1 MATNGTIPPVTPAAL
16 PAVVGP
22 RSAQVARGEG
32 SSGGNLGT
40 FGVSHCDV
48 PLAFLIPYSMQVKS
62 GLAQML
68 KVCDMRSQSRLPLVL
83 THVYDLIRAV

>member
-1 MATNGTIPPVTPAAL
+1 MTTNGTIPPVTPAAL

-40 FGVSHCDV
+40 FGVSRGI
-48 PLAFLIPYSMQVKS
+48 LIARHSHS
-62 GLAQML
+62 ILDTG
-68 KVCDMRSQSRLPLVL
+68 
-83 THVYDLIRAV
+83 

>member
-1 MATNGTIPPVTPAAL
+1 MTTNGTIPPVTPAAL

-40 FGVSHCDV
+40 FGVSRGV
-48 PLAFLIPYSMQVKS
+48 LPAGEAFLI
-62 GLAQML
+62 L
-68 KVCDMRSQSRLPLVL
+68 
-83 THVYDLIRAV
+83 